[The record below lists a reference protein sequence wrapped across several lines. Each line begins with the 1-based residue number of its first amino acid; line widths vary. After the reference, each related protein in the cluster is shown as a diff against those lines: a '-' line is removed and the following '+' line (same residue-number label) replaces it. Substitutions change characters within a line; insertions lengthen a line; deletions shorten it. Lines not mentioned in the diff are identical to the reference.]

1 MNSFSWVQWVSLSA
15 VALAISIGQILFKL
29 TSSSLESREP
39 LVVALL
45 RNPTFWAAMVLYGSA
60 TIAWI
65 LVIRAI
71 PISRAYMFMALTYVF
86 VPLLSAFFIGE
97 KIGISNVLAVCLI
110 LAGVAVSAFFGAR
123 P

>member
-1 MNSFSWVQWVSLSA
+1 MNPLSWTQWAVLSG
-15 VALAISIGQILFKL
+15 VAFAISVGQILFKM
-29 TSSSLESREP
+29 TSSSLGARDSI
-39 LVVALL
+39 VIALL
-45 RNPTFWAAMVLYGSA
+45 RNPTFWTAMVLYGCA

-65 LVIRAI
+65 LVIKAI

-97 KIGISNVLAVCLI
+97 KIEASNVLAVCLI
-110 LAGVAVSAFFGAR
+110 LSGVAVSAFFGAR